1 MEWEW
6 WSEQVVREPK
16 FPKGR
21 RVVRYRARGRM
32 ERGQETRAS
41 MVENQ
46 KSRRMGWWILTSR
59 PEEIQD
65 HRVVITLGA
74 KPAGKGNAGAA
85 SEGLVRLALILELG
99 MFSLDGLEFD
109 GDFLAR
115 DDVDAEVDITKRS
128 APDLLPEAVFTT
140 HTEVH
145 TRWRRGWV

>member
-1 MEWEW
+1 LEWEW

-65 HRVVITLGA
+65 HRIVITLGA
-74 KPAGKGNAGAA
+74 KPADKGNAGAA

-109 GDFLAR
+109 GD
-115 DDVDAEVDITKRS
+115 KRS